1 MKPKHIGIDTTLTAK
16 KMSIDPPLGTIESD
30 SGNHLLDVASILVV
44 ILAFFVFK
52 KLIK

>member
-16 KMSIDPPLGTIESD
+16 KMSIDTPLGTIESD